1 MTYST
6 TLSPSFADLFRGP
19 VVPAV
24 RLQGLETV
32 LSFTAVGKKIHMR
45 GYKTALKKSGAK
57 TPRVELEEVG
67 PRYL

>member
-1 MTYST
+1 MHVIP
-6 TLSPSFADLFRGP
+6 LSYLTDLFRGP

-32 LSFTAVGKKIHMR
+32 LSFTAVDKKIHLR
-45 GYKTALKKSGAK
+45 GYKTALKKSGTK

-67 PRYL
+67 PR